1 MLLAETQKK
10 VVKMETNNTTSPLL
24 KVTKPVTQLKLL
36 LILILILIL

>member
-24 KVTKPVTQLKLL
+24 KVTEPVTQLKLL
-36 LILILILIL
+36 LILTLIL